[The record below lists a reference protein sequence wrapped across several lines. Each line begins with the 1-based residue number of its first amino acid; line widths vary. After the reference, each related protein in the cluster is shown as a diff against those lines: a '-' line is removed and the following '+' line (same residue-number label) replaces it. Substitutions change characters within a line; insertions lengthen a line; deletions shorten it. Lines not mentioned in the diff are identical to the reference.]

1 MAYKY
6 CVRKKTDNISKDKP
20 VKYYAVPVSEKV
32 VGSKELSRIISDRC
46 TLTGSDVA
54 GCLDAL
60 AYVIQREI
68 NDGNKVRL
76 DGIGVFGI
84 SATSPGFDTPEECT
98 PGMVKAKRIC
108 FLPSKDLKI
117 SLKGLKFT
125 KVG

>member
-6 CVRKKTDNISKDKP
+6 RVRRRMDNISKDKP

-32 VGSKELSRIISDRC
+32 VGTRQLSKIISDRC
-46 TLTGSDVA
+46 SLTGSDVA

-68 NDGNKVRL
+68 DNGNKVRL

-98 PGMVKAKRIC
+98 PSMVKAKRIC

-117 SLKGLKFT
+117 SLKGLKF
-125 KVG
+125 KRID